1 VLDNDLN
8 PNENALAITD
18 VTQSVN
24 GGALVIDP
32 GGTTVTYTPPQD
44 FIGTDTF
51 TYTVVDNT
59 DEVSDIGLVTMTLT
73 PDNDN
78 PVIVVASG
86 LPIDRSV
93 INQTVTGIL
102 TVNNT
107 GNDKQNVSNL
117 TISAPFSVDNTPF
130 TVEPG
135 GSHDVTVSFT
145 PDQTGTFE
153 LILSITSNDPQK
165 LVASVTVTGYGT
177 PTGDL
182 GGDGNLDIL
191 DLISLINIILG
202 QSPTPVPGSQDFQAA
217 DLTGDGALNIL
228 DIVDL
233 VNLILNPSPPAK
245 TIAHITAT
253 VYVGLDPV
261 QTLENRR

>member
-93 INQTVTGIL
+93 IN
-102 TVNNT
+102 
-107 GNDKQNVSNL
+107 
-117 TISAPFSVDNTPF
+117 
-130 TVEPG
+130 
-135 GSHDVTVSFT
+135 
-145 PDQTGTFE
+145 
-153 LILSITSNDPQK
+153 
-165 LVASVTVTGYGT
+165 
-177 PTGDL
+177 
-182 GGDGNLDIL
+182 
-191 DLISLINIILG
+191 
-202 QSPTPVPGSQDFQAA
+202 
-217 DLTGDGALNIL
+217 
-228 DIVDL
+228 
-233 VNLILNPSPPAK
+233 
-245 TIAHITAT
+245 
-253 VYVGLDPV
+253 
-261 QTLENRR
+261 